1 LVLPSYCLFFDCY
14 SEIIKTDKELNKK
27 TSIGVIGAGT
37 MGTGI
42 AQVAATFG
50 HQVILYDAYKDQLT
64 SSEDGLKKILN
75 RQIEKKRMSRDEVD
89 SILGRIMFTN
99 RIEKFGGCG
108 FIIEAIVEDLQIKK
122 EVFRKIEELVPAD
135 ALLASNTSS
144 LSIASIS
151 STLQKPERFLGV
163 HFFNP
168 APLMKLVEIIPG
180 ISTVQSVTESA
191 RSLIDSWDKVTVK
204 AQDTPGFIVNR
215 VARPFYGEALRIYEE
230 GIADHATIDWAM
242 KELGGFRMGPFE
254 LMDLIGHDVNYKVT
268 ESVFKGF
275 YYDPRFKPSF
285 TQKRLIEAGRLGK
298 KSGIGFY
305 DYRKGATNPD
315 PVQDKELGE
324 KVLYR
329 ILAMLINE
337 AADAVFMNVASVKDV
352 DLAMTNGVNYPKG
365 LLEWADE
372 LDPSRVLD
380 WMSSLQVEYREDR
393 YRPNPLLK
401 RKVRNGETFY
411 V

>member
-1 LVLPSYCLFFDCY
+1 M
-14 SEIIKTDKELNKK
+14 DKE
-27 TSIGVIGAGT
+27 TIIGVIGAGT

-42 AQVAATFG
+42 AQIASTFE
-50 HQVILYDAYKDQLT
+50 HEVILYDAYPDQLD
-64 SSEDGLKKILN
+64 SSRSGLEKILN
-75 RQIEKKRMSRDEVD
+75 RQVEKERMTREQVDDILKR
-89 SILGRIMFTN
+89 ITFTN
-99 RIEKFGGCG
+99 ELSSVKPCG
-108 FIIEAIVEDLQIKK
+108 FVIEAIVEDPEIKK
-122 EVFRKIEELVPAD
+122 NVFSNIEKFVGKD
-135 ALLASNTSS
+135 TILASNTSS

-151 STLQKPERFLGV
+151 SALNYPNRFLGV

-180 ISTVQSVTESA
+180 ISTDETVTAAA
-191 RSLIDSWDKVTVK
+191 RKQIDSWEKVTVTAK
-204 AQDTPGFIVNR
+204 DTPGFIVNR

-230 GIADHATIDWAM
+230 GMADPATIDWAM
-242 KELGGFRMGPFE
+242 KEIGGFRMGPFE

-268 ESVFKGF
+268 ESVFTEF

-285 TQKRLIEAGRLGK
+285 AQKRLVEAGRLGK

-305 DYRKGATNPD
+305 DYRDGAKKPEPD
-315 PVQDKELGE
+315 KNRERGE
-324 KVLYR
+324 RIFHR

-337 AADAVFMNVASVKDV
+337 AADAVFMNIASAKDV

-372 LDPSRVLD
+372 LGPATVLE
-380 WMSSLQVEYREDR
+380 WITGLYEEYLEDR

-401 RKVRNGETFY
+401 RVVLNGDTFHEQSE
-411 V
+411 

>member
-1 LVLPSYCLFFDCY
+1 MSTK
-14 SEIIKTDKELNKK
+14 EKTK
-27 TSIGVIGAGT
+27 IGVVGAGT

-42 AQVAATFG
+42 AQIASTYG
-50 HQVILYDAYKDQLT
+50 HTVYLYDAFPEQLKT
-64 SSEDGLKKILN
+64 SEEGLVKILN
-75 RQIEKKRMSRDEVD
+75 RQVEKKRMTQKEVD
-89 SILGRIMFTN
+89 GILERIHFVDHIN
-99 RIEKFGGCG
+99 DFASCQL
-108 FIIEAIVEDLQIKK
+108 IIEAIIEDLQTKK
-122 EVFRKIEELVPAD
+122 DQMARIEAMVSKDTIIAT
-135 ALLASNTSS
+135 NTSS

-151 STLQKPERFLGV
+151 SALKKPERFLGL

-180 ISTVQSVTESA
+180 ISTNDHTVKKA
-191 RSLIDSWDKVTVK
+191 RKLVDSWEKVTVLAK
-204 AQDTPGFIVNR
+204 DTPGFIVNR

-230 GIADHATIDWAM
+230 GIADAPTIDWAM

-268 ESVFKGF
+268 ESVFKEF

-285 TQKRLIEAGRLGK
+285 AQKRLVEAGRLGR

-305 DYRKGATNPD
+305 EYGEHASNPEPD
-315 PVQDKELGE
+315 KNKELGE
-324 KVLYR
+324 QILHR

-337 AADAVFMNVASVKDV
+337 ASDAVYMNVASVKDV

-365 LLEWADE
+365 LLKWADE
-372 LDPSRVLD
+372 IGLTTVLD
-380 WMSSLQVEYREDR
+380 WMSSLHVTYREDR

-401 RKVRNGETFY
+401 KKVKNEETFY
-411 V
+411 G